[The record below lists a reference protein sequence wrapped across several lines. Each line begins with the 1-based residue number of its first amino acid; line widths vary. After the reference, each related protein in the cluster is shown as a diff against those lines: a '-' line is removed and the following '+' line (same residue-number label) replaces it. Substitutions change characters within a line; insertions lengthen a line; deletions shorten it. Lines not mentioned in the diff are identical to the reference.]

1 MHIYSTCGI
10 YYIQEN
16 DVSVTG
22 MIDRAKLAKGY
33 ITDEY
38 LKPYA
43 IFKNDMK
50 DTYVDEM
57 EICSE
62 FEEGIV
68 KQEFQVFYQPVV
80 DARTGKSYRR
90 RHWCA
95 GFMSR
100 KDGFLPD
107 SLFLRWKRVAISRN
121 WIAI

>member
-1 MHIYSTCGI
+1 
-10 YYIQEN
+10 
-16 DVSVTG
+16 

-38 LKPYA
+38 LNPMLFLKS
-43 IFKNDMK
+43 DMK

-62 FEEGIV
+62 FEEGIE
-68 KQEFQVFYQPVV
+68 KQEFQVFISRSWMRKPE
-80 DARTGKSYRR
+80 KSYRLR
-90 RHWCA
+90 PWCA

-100 KDGFLPD
+100 KDLFLPD
-107 SLFLRWKRVAISRN
+107 SLFRHWKREAISPN